1 MVVAEVVKED
11 NVFPMIPAGAA
22 VRDMIIEPPKHKLD
36 KPTGSDMTAARP
48 LPAADPIGTHTISL
62 FVNNK
67 PGVLVRVALVFSRRG
82 FNIES
87 LVVSPGVEGRFS
99 RMTITCSGR
108 KDDLEQI
115 IKQLAKLVD
124 VVHAI
129 DHTTDVTY
137 SVEIALVKLECALE
151 ERTPI
156 LQIAEHYKAR
166 VVDFGT
172 DSLILQAHGSS
183 EKLDA
188 LIELLRP
195 FRLVE
200 LVRSGKLLMARG
212 ERVT

>member
-1 MVVAEVVKED
+1 MAAA
-11 NVFPMIPAGAA
+11 PAPTAIP
-22 VRDMIIEPPKHKLD
+22 
-36 KPTGSDMTAARP
+36 P
-48 LPAADPIGTHTISL
+48 LPTHTISV

-67 PGVLVRVALVFSRRG
+67 PGVLVRVSLVFSRRG

-87 LVVSPGVEGRFS
+87 LVVSPTSEGRFS

-108 KDDLEQI
+108 NEDLAQVV
-115 IKQLAKLVD
+115 KQLAKLVD

-129 DHTTDVTY
+129 DHTADQSY
-137 SVEIALVKLECALE
+137 EVEIALIKLQCSLDA
-151 ERTPI
+151 RTEI

-166 VVDFGT
+166 VVDFGA

-188 LIELLRP
+188 LIKLLRP
-195 FRLVE
+195 FQLIE

-212 ERVT
+212 GGVT

>member
-1 MVVAEVVKED
+1 
-11 NVFPMIPAGAA
+11 
-22 VRDMIIEPPKHKLD
+22 
-36 KPTGSDMTAARP
+36 MTAAHVTP
-48 LPAADPIGTHTISL
+48 TGEPIGTHAISV

-67 PGVLVRVALVFSRRG
+67 PGVLVRVALVFARRG

-87 LVVSPGVEGRFS
+87 LVVSPGVEDRFS

-108 KDDLEQI
+108 KDDLDQVV
-115 IKQLAKLVD
+115 KQVAKLID

-129 DHTTDVTY
+129 DHTTDLTY
-137 SVEIALVKLECALE
+137 SVEIALIKLECALA
-151 ERTPI
+151 ERTPV

-166 VVDFGT
+166 VVDFGK
-172 DSLILQAHGSS
+172 DSVILQAHGSS

-195 FRLVE
+195 FSLVE